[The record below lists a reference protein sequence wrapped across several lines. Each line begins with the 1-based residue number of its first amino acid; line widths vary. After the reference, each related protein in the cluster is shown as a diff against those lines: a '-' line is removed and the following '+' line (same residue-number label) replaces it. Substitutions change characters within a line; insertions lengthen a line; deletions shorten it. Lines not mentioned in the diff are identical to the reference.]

1 MDFEDI
7 FRRKG
12 FKYKYVYLLGSLENP
27 KIVDGW
33 EKDIIPD
40 NELEERK
47 RKLMQRYKLPVI
59 AVEHVKL

>member
-12 FKYKYVYLLGSLENP
+12 FKYK
-27 KIVDGW
+27 DGW

-47 RKLMQRYKLPVI
+47 RKLMQQYKLPVI